1 MDQIYLGITCFYTFG
16 VLFISIGV
24 DEAMDRTL
32 KQLETYQQVLQPGL
46 PKGVQDLLTAATA
59 VTDRIHEIQRGIPAY
74 VEDLLAPFIGVA
86 TSRLYSE
93 VALEPLFNQPG
104 RTKGQA
110 AVLVSTSHTVLSF
123 ALAQYPL
130 HLYSVLALRI
140 SNQHL
145 LAGESENTWGFG
157 QIVALVMLAQTFIE
171 CLRAFKGT
179 LNKILEMTDANKCPE
194 YRNKKS
200 IIMAAENLRSIMH
213 HLKSSTKAEV
223 STHASHPLVEVV
235 RAGAST

>member
-1 MDQIYLGITCFYTFG
+1 M
-16 VLFISIGV
+16 LFISVGV

-32 KQLETYQQVLQPGL
+32 KQFETYQQVLRPGL
-46 PKGVQDLLTAATA
+46 PNDVQDLFAAA
-59 VTDRIHEIQRGIPAY
+59 IAFRDRVHEIQLGIPAY
-74 VEDLLAPFIGVA
+74 VEELLSPFIGVA
-86 TSRLYSE
+86 NSRLYSE
-93 VALEPLFNQPG
+93 YVLAPLAIQPE
-104 RTKGQA
+104 RTKRQA
-110 AVLVSTSHTVLSF
+110 DVLVSTSSTVLTL

-179 LNKILEMTDANKCPE
+179 LHKILEMTYTNKCPD
-194 YRNKKS
+194 YRNEKR
-200 IIMAAENLRSIMH
+200 ITMGAENLRSITH
-213 HLKSSTKAEV
+213 HLKPSTGAET
-223 STHASHPLVEVV
+223 ST
-235 RAGAST
+235 ST